1 MPAAAAPTREEIRRL
16 IGALGAGG
24 HYVLALE
31 GGQGAGVN
39 QGAGVK
45 KGGKA
50 PGAGALVVNLSK
62 MADVD
67 AVFELLA
74 LARKWSRQDGED
86 QPRRRL
92 EEALVAKADAL
103 PREGP
108 CDCDDERAHND
119 YRAAG

>member
-1 MPAAAAPTREEIRRL
+1 MPAAASPTREEIRRL

-31 GGQGAGVN
+31 GGQGAGAKV
-39 QGAGVK
+39 
-45 KGGKA
+45 GGKA

-67 AVFELLA
+67 TVFELLA
-74 LARKWSRQDGED
+74 LAREWSRQDGED
-86 QPRRRL
+86 EPRRRL

-103 PREGP
+103 SREGP
-108 CDCDDERAHND
+108 RDDERAHND
-119 YRAAG
+119 FRAAG